1 MVIMSDELTNKKKI
15 LIIEDN
21 IETQLIF
28 KIYLRDK
35 YVLEIADT
43 AEKGLELLNKNL
55 FDILLLDIN
64 LPGDLSGEDVI
75 EKVKKDYKL
84 EKIPV
89 IVVTA
94 YALKGDREKYLGL
107 GADEYISKPVN
118 KSTLLGIVDKYMYV

>member
-1 MVIMSDELTNKKKI
+1 MSDELANKKKI

-35 YVLEIADT
+35 YLLEIADT
-43 AEKGLELLNKNL
+43 AEKGLELLNKDN

-75 EKVKKDYKL
+75 KKVKKNNKF
-84 EKIPV
+84 EKMPV

-94 YALKGDREKYLGL
+94 YALKGDKEKYLGL

-118 KSTLLGIVDKYMYV
+118 KSTLSGIVDKYMYA

>member
-1 MVIMSDELTNKKKI
+1 MSDELANKKKI

-35 YVLEIADT
+35 YLLEIADT
-43 AEKGLELLNKNL
+43 AEKGLELLNKDL
-55 FDILLLDIN
+55 FDVLLLDIN

-75 EKVKKDYKL
+75 KKVKKDYKL

-89 IVVTA
+89 VVVTA

-107 GADEYISKPVN
+107 GADEYVPKPVT
-118 KSTLLGIVDKYMYV
+118 KSTLLGIVDKYMCV